1 MNIKNLKQDLKE
13 ESDAFNQVN
22 LEVTN
27 YDDINQ
33 NSKTSN
39 GSWSPMEQVD
49 FVSKSKYF
57 GKVFWLLCYF
67 FSPVDFLQP
76 F

>member
-39 GSWSPMEQVD
+39 IEN
-49 FVSKSKYF
+49 
-57 GKVFWLLCYF
+57 
-67 FSPVDFLQP
+67 
-76 F
+76 